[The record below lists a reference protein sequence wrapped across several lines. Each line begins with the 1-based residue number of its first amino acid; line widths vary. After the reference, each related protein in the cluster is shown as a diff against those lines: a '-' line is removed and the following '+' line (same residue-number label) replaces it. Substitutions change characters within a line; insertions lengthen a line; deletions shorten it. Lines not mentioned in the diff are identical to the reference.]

1 MPDLNNKIAFVAGGS
16 GGIGLAIA
24 RKFVE
29 KGATVYLA
37 GRNPEK
43 ARAAAQDCGARPIV
57 LDVVDEQAWTAA
69 MADVER
75 QSGVLD
81 ILVNAMGQCEAGSI
95 EDTSTA
101 DFRQHI
107 AVNAEGVFFGCR
119 AALPLLRKSGK
130 GSIINIGSII
140 HAKPTSGMLS
150 YAASKAAMVA
160 MSKTIALH
168 CADNG
173 YGIRVNIVHPG
184 GIKTDMLD
192 RFVKEMDMPEEE
204 AYALWRQT
212 HPLGRFGSAEEVA
225 DAALY
230 FASDTSAFTTG
241 AELYV
246 DGGASIRP

>member
-1 MPDLNNKIAFVAGGS
+1 MPELNNKIALVAGGS

-43 ARAAAQDCGARPIV
+43 AAAAAQDCGARPIV
-57 LDVVDEQAWTAA
+57 LDVVDEDAWTAA

-81 ILVNAMGQCEAGSI
+81 ILVNAMGQCEAGSV
-95 EDTSTA
+95 EDTPTA
-101 DFRQHI
+101 EFRRHM

-130 GSIINIGSII
+130 GSIVNIGSII
-140 HAKPTSGMLS
+140 QAKPTGGMLA

-160 MSKTIALH
+160 MSKSIALH
-168 CADNG
+168 CADIG
-173 YGIRVNIVHPG
+173 SGIRVNIVHPG

-192 RFVKEMDMPEEE
+192 RFVREMDMPEEE
-204 AYALWRQT
+204 AYALWQQT
-212 HPLGRFGSAEEVA
+212 HPLGRFGSAEEIA
-225 DAALY
+225 DAVLY
-230 FASDTSAFTTG
+230 FAADVSAFTTG

-246 DGGASIRP
+246 DGGAAIRP